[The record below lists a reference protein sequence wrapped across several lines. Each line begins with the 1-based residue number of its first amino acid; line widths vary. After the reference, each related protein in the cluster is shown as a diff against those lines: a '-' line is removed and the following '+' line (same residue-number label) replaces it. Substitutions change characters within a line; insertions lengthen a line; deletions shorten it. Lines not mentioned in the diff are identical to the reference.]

1 MREFTWPVRDYY
13 EDTDAGGVVYH
24 SNYLNYMERA
34 RTEML
39 RQFGYEQTDL
49 IEQQQLI
56 FAVKHVDIDFRKP
69 ARFNDRINV
78 VTRIIEC
85 NTASFR
91 FEHIIRDTND
101 NILCSGKVLI
111 AALDSDTFKPKR
123 LPEFLAVEMQDVN

>member
-1 MREFTWPVRDYY
+1 MREFTWPVRVYY

-39 RQFGYEQTDL
+39 RHIGYEQTDL

-85 NTASFR
+85 NSASFR
-91 FEHIIRDTND
+91 FEQIIRDAKD
-101 NILCSGKVLI
+101 DVLCSGKVLI
-111 AALDSDTFKPKR
+111 VALDSYTFKPKR

>member
-1 MREFTWPVRDYY
+1 MREFTWPVRVYY

>member
-1 MREFTWPVRDYY
+1 MREFIWPVRVYY

-39 RQFGYEQTDL
+39 RQIGYEQTDL

-78 VTRIIEC
+78 VTRIVEC
-85 NTASFR
+85 NSASFR
-91 FEHIIRDTND
+91 FEQIITDAND
-101 NILCSGKVLI
+101 GVLCSGKVLI
-111 AALDSDTFKPKR
+111 VALDSDTFKPKR